1 MKMGIERVLREK
13 FGDTLKEVV
22 QVDNATPGGGGEA
35 SSLTLEAAR
44 AEVDR
49 MLQAMTAMGEIGA
62 DIGGGYG
69 IQCGDNGLPG
79 AEPGQEGAEA
89 GAARRRICQ
98 ARQVRIVVAGTGV
111 WAGGGGREYPIPLDV
126 YKRRGI

>member
-13 FGDTLKEVV
+13 FGDVLGEVV
-22 QVDNATPGGGGEA
+22 QVDNATPGGGGPA